1 MAIPSWVPVENG
13 INVNDKSNNS
23 SSDNKGEAARLE
35 PHVSGGSRGQPTPLR
50 AAPREATLISRL
62 QAQLIHRQSASL
74 SVLSSIF
81 R

>member
-35 PHVSGGSRGQPTPLR
+35 SHVSGGSRGQPAPLC